1 MDKLTGIREEIEDYR
16 EWAQI
21 IGGHI
26 PTRSIVDNKLSS
38 VDSRMLDA
46 GGEKLAAAAD
56 TIERLLALF
65 SSQDSGSSPD
75 HAPPAGS
82 VASGWQPIDS
92 APTDR
97 RVEVLLIARYPNGET
112 WSDTYHS
119 WAQAPYGGDWAT
131 HWARWPHSFGPTHW
145 MPLPAP
151 PSSATLA
158 VSVTKMSPQS
168 DN

>member
-21 IGGHI
+21 IGGDI

-65 SSQDSGSSPD
+65 SSQDSGSPPD
-75 HAPPAGS
+75 HAPPAGFVGHPTEPERFVFS
-82 VASGWQPIDS
+82 QSTTRDGRLTHQIQSYVVFDS
-92 APTDR
+92 RWSWWR
-97 RVEVLLIARYPNGET
+97 RALVRRLAWALRHATKESPN
-112 WSDTYHS
+112 
-119 WAQAPYGGDWAT
+119 
-131 HWARWPHSFGPTHW
+131 
-145 MPLPAP
+145 
-151 PSSATLA
+151 
-158 VSVTKMSPQS
+158 V
-168 DN
+168 